1 MAKHK
6 KTIIEYRNYN
16 LPTFFPVLLLSGEEW
31 RISDIPS
38 GRLHFH
44 NCMEIGLC
52 ESDSGT
58 MEFMSTSEQ
67 FCEGDITI
75 VGSDV
80 SHTTYSTPGTSSKW
94 SYLFIDFEELL
105 APYFPISLFT
115 DQDSLHQFV
124 HSYYAILPKGNH
136 PDLYLLVTQIIHELK
151 YKEDNYQFSVRGL
164 ILSLLIKLLNL
175 SQSSTRRKLSSLEE
189 SSNTLAIAPALDYI
203 RINYAQDF
211 AMDDLSLLCDMSPT
225 HFRRTFTNI
234 MGEGPLSYL
243 THIRISKASVLLRT
257 TEMPVLD
264 ISEEVGFHS
273 VSSFN
278 RHFADIMGIP
288 PLKWRKQMSYIH
300 DQSVLKYTG
309 WMVPPK
315 ETR

>member
-16 LPTFFPVLLLSGEEW
+16 LPTFFPILLLSGEEW
-31 RISDIPS
+31 RISDVPS

-58 MEFMSTSEQ
+58 MEFMSSSVQ
-67 FCEGDITI
+67 FAEGDITI
-75 VGSDV
+75 VGSDI
-80 SHTTYSTPGTSSKW
+80 SHTTYSSPGTASKW

-105 APYFPISLFT
+105 APYFPMSLFT
-115 DQDSLHQFV
+115 DQDSLHRFI
-124 HSYYAILPKGNH
+124 HSYYAILPRANH
-136 PDLYLLVTQIIHELK
+136 PDLYRLVSQIIHELTQ
-151 YKEDNYQFSVRGL
+151 KENNYQFLVRGL
-164 ILSLLIKLLNL
+164 ILTLLIKFLNL
-175 SQSSTRRKLSSLEE
+175 SE
-189 SSNTLAIAPALDYI
+189 SSIGKKASSAENAKNALTIAPALDYI
-203 RINYAQDF
+203 RINFAQDF
-211 AMDDLSLLCDMSPT
+211 QMDDLAAICDMSPT

-243 THIRISKASVLLRT
+243 THVRISKASVLLRT

-264 ISEEVGFHS
+264 ISEEVGFRS

-278 RHFADIMGIP
+278 RHFAEIMGIP

-300 DQSVLKYTG
+300 DRSVLKYTG
-309 WMVPPK
+309 WLVPPK
-315 ETR
+315 S

>member
-6 KTIIEYRNYN
+6 KTVIEYRNYN
-16 LPTFFPVLLLSGEEW
+16 LPPFFPVLLLSGEEW

-44 NCMEIGLC
+44 NCIEIGLC

-58 MEFMSTSEQ
+58 MEFMSTSAS
-67 FCEGDITI
+67 FHEGDITI
-75 VGSDV
+75 VGSDI
-80 SHTTYSTPGTSSKW
+80 SHTTYSTPGTASKW

-115 DQDSLHQFV
+115 DQDSMHQFS
-124 HSYYAILPKGNH
+124 HSYYSIISRDIY
-136 PDLYLLVTQIIHELK
+136 PDIYQLVLQIIKELK
-151 YKEDNYQFSVRGL
+151 TKEANYQFLVRGL

-175 SQSSTRRKLSSLEE
+175 SE
-189 SSNTLAIAPALDYI
+189 SSSQKKISSAEDSNNTLTIAPALDFI

-211 AMDDLSLLCDMSPT
+211 AMDDLADLCDMSPT
-225 HFRRTFTNI
+225 HFRRTFTSI

-243 THIRISKASVLLRT
+243 THIRITKASVLLRT

-278 RHFADIMGIP
+278 RHFAEIMGIP
-288 PLKWRKQMSYIH
+288 PLKWRKKMSYIH

-309 WMVPPK
+309 WLVPPK
-315 ETR
+315 S

>member
-6 KTIIEYRNYN
+6 KTVTEYRNYN
-16 LPTFFPVLLLSGEEW
+16 LPALFPVLLLSGEEW
-31 RISDIPS
+31 RISDVPS

-58 MEFMSTSEQ
+58 MEFMSSTVH
-67 FCEGDITI
+67 FTEGDFTI

-80 SHTTYSTPGTSSKW
+80 SHTTYSTPGTASKW

-105 APYFPISLFT
+105 APYFPMNLFT
-115 DQDSLHQFV
+115 NQDNLHHFI
-124 HSYYAILPKGNH
+124 HNYYSILSRKKH
-136 PDLYLLVTQIIHELK
+136 PDMYQLVAQIIHELK
-151 YKEDNYQFSVRGL
+151 QKDNHYQFLVRGL

-175 SQSSTRRKLSSLEE
+175 SDSSAEKKALPVEDTSNSLVI
-189 SSNTLAIAPALDYI
+189 SPAIDYI
-203 RINYAQDF
+203 RVNYAQDF
-211 AMDDLSLLCDMSPT
+211 PMNDLATLCDMSPT
-225 HFRRTFTNI
+225 HFRRTFTSI

-278 RHFADIMGIP
+278 RHFLEIMGVP

-309 WMVPPK
+309 WLVPPK
-315 ETR
+315 S

>member
-1 MAKHK
+1 MSKKK

-16 LPTFFPVLLLSGEEW
+16 LPTFFPVLQLSGEEW
-31 RISDIPS
+31 RISDVPS

-58 MEFMSTSEQ
+58 MEFMGSSVS
-67 FCEGDITI
+67 FKEGDITVI
-75 VGSDV
+75 GSDI
-80 SHTTYSTPGTSSKW
+80 SHTTYSTPGTASKW

-105 APYFPISLFT
+105 APYFPMNLFT
-115 DQDSLHQFV
+115 DQECLHHFI
-124 HSYYAILPKGNH
+124 HNYYSIFSRKNH
-136 PDLYLLVTQIIHELK
+136 PDLYQLVSQIIQEIKRKDKH
-151 YKEDNYQFSVRGL
+151 YQFLVRGL
-164 ILSLLIKLLNL
+164 ILALLIKLLNL
-175 SQSSTRRKLSSLEE
+175 SDSFIVRKEDADDDNTNSLVI
-189 SSNTLAIAPALDYI
+189 SPAIDYI
-203 RINYAQDF
+203 RVNYAQDF
-211 AMDDLSLLCDMSPT
+211 SMDDLANLCDMSPT

-243 THIRISKASVLLRT
+243 IHIRISKASVLLRT

-278 RHFADIMGIP
+278 RHFMEIMGIS
-288 PLKWRKQMSYIH
+288 PLKWRKQMSFIH

-309 WMVPPK
+309 WLVPPK
-315 ETR
+315 QT

>member
-6 KTIIEYRNYN
+6 KAIIEYRNYN

-31 RISDIPS
+31 RISDVPS

-44 NCMEIGLC
+44 NCMEIGIC

-58 MEFMSTSEQ
+58 MEFMSSTDHFSV
-67 FCEGDITI
+67 GDITI
-75 VGSDV
+75 VGSDI
-80 SHTTYSTPGTSSKW
+80 SHTTYSSPGTASKW

-105 APYFPISLFT
+105 APYFPMSLFT
-115 DQDSLHQFV
+115 NQDSLHHFI
-124 HSYYAILPKGNH
+124 HNYYAILPRGNH
-136 PDLYLLVTQIIHELK
+136 PDLYQLLMQIIHELK
-151 YKEDNYQFSVRGL
+151 QKDNNYQFLVRGL

-175 SQSSTRRKLSSLEE
+175 SESAVNKKVSSIEEASNSLV
-189 SSNTLAIAPALDYI
+189 IAPALDYI
-203 RINYAQDF
+203 RINYAQEF
-211 AMDDLSLLCDMSPT
+211 PMDDLAALCDMSPT

-243 THIRISKASVLLRT
+243 THVRISKASVLLRT

-264 ISEEVGFHS
+264 ISEEVGFRS

-278 RHFADIMGIP
+278 RHFAEIMGIP

-309 WMVPPK
+309 WLVPPK
-315 ETR
+315 A

>member
-1 MAKHK
+1 MAKYK
-6 KTIIEYRNYN
+6 KAIIEYRNYN

-31 RISDIPS
+31 RISDVPS

-58 MEFMSTSEQ
+58 MEFMSSSAP
-67 FCEGDITI
+67 FSEGDITI
-75 VGSDV
+75 VGSDI
-80 SHTTYSTPGTSSKW
+80 SHTTYSSLGTASKW

-105 APYFPISLFT
+105 APYFPMSLFT
-115 DQDSLHQFV
+115 NQDSLHQFI
-124 HSYYAILPKGNH
+124 HNYYAILPRGNY
-136 PDLYLLVTQIIHELK
+136 PDLYQIIIQIIHELK
-151 YKEDNYQFSVRGL
+151 QKDKNYQYLVRGL

-175 SQSSTRRKLSSLEE
+175 SEASATKKLSSSEKTGNSLV
-189 SSNTLAIAPALDYI
+189 IAPALDYI

-211 AMDDLSLLCDMSPT
+211 PMDDLAALCDMSPT

-243 THIRISKASVLLRT
+243 THVRISKASVLLRT

-264 ISEEVGFHS
+264 ISEEVGFRS

-278 RHFADIMGIP
+278 RHFAEIMGIP

-309 WMVPPK
+309 WLVPPNA
-315 ETR
+315 